1 MSTKIYNVEF
11 PRDWLN
17 DSRTVEQLLVRLVLV
32 YLTAKETGCHVMPYA
47 LIPDGYS
54 LKKVTK
60 LQKQAVSEKRRH
72 DDVVAL
78 LENSQTPLVAAGIV
92 TAFLAGRAA
101 DNILDDLA
109 NAGETVSEKTKE
121 VIKDSVAKLEKELIT
136 DPKKLGLKRNC
147 LILEI

>member
-1 MSTKIYNVEF
+1 
-11 PRDWLN
+11 
-17 DSRTVEQLLVRLVLV
+17 
-32 YLTAKETGCHVMPYA
+32 MPYA
-47 LIPDGYS
+47 LIPDGYT

-60 LQKQAVSEKRRH
+60 LQKQAISEKRRH

-109 NAGETVSEKTKE
+109 NAGETVTEKTKE

-136 DPKKLGLKRNC
+136 DPKSWFEKKLLNLRD
-147 LILEI
+147 LDIRALA